1 MSEFNES
8 IKSKKL
14 ADIKQLQ
21 DELDELENENETE
34 TEPIKIEKEK
44 KPRTEKQ
51 VEAYK
56 RACIAKAKNAEA
68 RKQERLLKDYT
79 LSLHDA
85 LPMIGRAS

>member
-1 MSEFNES
+1 MSEINES

-21 DELDELENENETE
+21 AELDELEDKNETE
-34 TEPIKIEKEK
+34 DEPIKIEKEK

-56 RACIAKAKNAEA
+56 RACVAKAKNAEV
-68 RKQERLLKDYT
+68 RKKERLLKEAEDKKI
-79 LSLHDA
+79 LEEK
-85 LPMIGRAS
+85 IV